1 MVKAQELALWT
12 DPKASAIALG
22 VVHLFFAYLA
32 VTSNTTFN
40 LGNMIYLSSLI
51 TKQYFDITPLL
62 NQTLMYIFTFYSVV
76 DHHSRICIYH
86 MDPKNLAGN
95 QSRRVKASLHTNRL

>member
-1 MVKAQELALWT
+1 MQIEHYLVKAQELALWT

-40 LGNMIYLSSLI
+40 LGNM
-51 TKQYFDITPLL
+51 
-62 NQTLMYIFTFYSVV
+62 TFY
-76 DHHSRICIYH
+76 I
-86 MDPKNLAGN
+86 L
-95 QSRRVKASLHTNRL
+95 L